1 MDLDVAPDPGEEVR
15 EALAAALE
23 ERHVR
28 DAEGAG
34 SSAWWR
40 AGVAESARADFERD
54 EFPLGG
60 GAPA

>member
-15 EALAAALE
+15 EALVKALE
-23 ERHVR
+23 ERRER
-28 DAEGAG
+28 DADGAG

-40 AGVAESARADFERD
+40 AGVAESVRAECDRD
-54 EFPLGG
+54 EGPLGG

>member
-23 ERHVR
+23 ARRQHDA
-28 DAEGAG
+28 DAEG

-40 AGVAESARADFERD
+40 AGIAESVRQDCERD
-54 EFPLGG
+54 
-60 GAPA
+60 